1 MSKSKLLI
9 VGALLNVFGTACSP
23 MPMTSLTQRPSPAG
37 PELRFSQK
45 RFASCDE
52 IVKSVDDRIGEKL
65 REQAKY
71 DDWQRSQPPTAIAIS
86 SQAGESMASGQEDSA
101 AGGQAQ
107 VAPQASSITNNQE
120 REIDEADLVKADD
133 RRLYVLAN
141 KRLLVLDRA
150 TKDPIGKIDIGDLA
164 QVSLHSTG
172 SRLVVLGQ
180 RLIERDFDPR
190 IEPFLPFPVDPD
202 RLPTN
207 VGPVA
212 VTGSAPASVGQAP
225 AIVDDQG
232 QRRSVDPIEPA
243 MPMPV
248 RMAEEHTVA
257 ILFDTRAAGMPK
269 EMNRQTVKGH
279 LVDARLLGKRLYTV
293 VTRDDLTHTYPVVKN
308 GQIDGV
314 PCERYYPQIVSDFDF
329 RTTHLYAVDTE
340 TPEKTTV
347 TAFLGGGDSLY
358 MTENALYLVK
368 SNIRWFW
375 WDSQVAWDQ
384 TIVTKAE
391 IDPATGEAIPVA
403 TGQARGQIYN
413 RFALKE
419 LKDQKALAIATTL
432 RSQNWLQENQLTLL
446 STEAKGGKL
455 AERSRTP
462 AFAPNENIRSVRY
475 IGTKAYVVTFRNTDP
490 LFVID
495 LANADSPK
503 MLGELKVPGFSAYL
517 HPAGNG
523 RLIGV
528 GTGSLDPNRRWETG
542 VQVSLFDISNDEKPL
557 AIEQKVFG
565 LSAQTEV
572 SSDHHAFYY
581 DGRRER
587 IGVPYAEHYTGCND
601 VRGLPH
607 QDKDPIAPACAFPQS
622 GALVIDVKTGV
633 KEIARLSHQSLMP
646 SACLSGGAYQ
656 QKDIHRLFDLDGDL
670 ITLSSAGLQ
679 VHDVENPTTV
689 KKTVTFGMSASDC
702 YSWEK

>member
-9 VGALLNVFGTACSP
+9 IGALLNVFGTACSP
-23 MPMTSLTQRPSPAG
+23 MPTISKNRPSPAG

-52 IVKSVDDRIGEKL
+52 IVKAVAERMDAKRSE
-65 REQAKY
+65 EAKY
-71 DDWQRSQPPTAIAIS
+71 EEWVRSQPPRPIAIAS
-86 SQAGESMASGQEDSA
+86 ELATPMAESQASSDSGG

-107 VAPQASSITNNQE
+107 TPARAGSITNNQE

-150 TKDPIGKIDIGDLA
+150 TKDPIGKIDISGLA

-172 SRLVVLGQ
+172 SRLIVLGQ
-180 RLIERDFDPR
+180 KLVERTLDPR
-190 IEPFLPFPVDPD
+190 IEPFLPFPVDPVFA
-202 RLPTN
+202 PTN
-207 VGPVA
+207 I
-212 VTGSAPASVGQAP
+212 APAAVGQSP
-225 AIVDDQG
+225 AVAIDDQG
-232 QRRSVDPIEPA
+232 QSRAVDPIEPA
-243 MPMPV
+243 SLTPI
-248 RMAEEHTVA
+248 RIAETHTVA
-257 ILFDTRAAGMPK
+257 ILLDTRAAGVPTEIHRK
-269 EMNRQTVKGH
+269 TVKGQ

-293 VTRDDLTHTYPVVKN
+293 VSREDLTRTYPVVKE
-308 GQIDGV
+308 GTIDDV
-314 PCERYYPQIVSDFDF
+314 PCERFYPQIVSDFDF